1 MLYTS
6 YLIVIKENN
15 GNFYALNTPAGGAAS
30 VICLTVHAALHYQY
44 ALKYISLLAYLTAIF
59 LTTGH

>member
-1 MLYTS
+1 M
-6 YLIVIKENN
+6 VIKENN
-15 GNFYALNTPAGGAAS
+15 GNFDALNTPAGGAAS